1 MVLTYQDVQPTKEL
15 ERVVIRFAGD
25 SGDGMQ
31 LTGNRFGVESARLG
45 NDIVTLPDYP
55 AEIRAP
61 RGTIGGVSS
70 FQLQFA
76 STDISTPGETVD
88 ALVAMNPAALK
99 KSFDLVKR
107 GGLVIVD
114 KSEFTARN
122 IKNAGYNADPR
133 TDGLLANYQLV
144 EVDITSLTRGAV
156 EQFELGRKGADR
168 CRNMFALGLVNW
180 LYSRPNE
187 PTEAWLE
194 EKFSKNPA
202 VRDANVAALRAGHAY
217 GETVEA
223 FAVRYR
229 VEQADLPPGRY
240 RQVSGTQ
247 ALALGL
253 LAAANK
259 SGRQLF
265 FSAYPITP
273 ASDLLADMS
282 KRKAQGVMTFQA
294 EDEIAAAGAALGASY
309 GGALGVTSTSGPGFV
324 LKQEVVNLAVMTEL
338 PLVIVDVMRA
348 GPSTG
353 MPTKT
358 EQSDLLDA
366 MWGRSGE
373 SPLPVFAARTP
384 SDCFRAAF
392 QACKVALEARTPVV
406 LLVDAYL
413 ANGTQP
419 WRYPSPAD
427 LPSIEPNFAT
437 ENNNQDKKFL
447 PYLRDEKLARAWALP
462 GVAGTEH
469 RIGGIEKDHETG
481 DISYAPANHDEMVR
495 TRAEKIARI
504 EVPDAYVDDPDG
516 ADVAVVGWGSTWGAI
531 ATAVEIV
538 RARAGKIAHIHL
550 DSLNP
555 LPANLGDVL
564 HSYKK
569 VVVAEVNLG
578 QLCMIL
584 RAKYLVAAENYN
596 RVRGLPLAASELSDF
611 LLEKCEA
618 SNE

>member
-273 ASDLLADMS
+273 ATDLLQDMA

-550 DSLNP
+550 DSMTP
-555 LPANLGDVL
+555 LPANLGAVL

>member
-133 TDGLLANYQLV
+133 TDGSLANYQLV

-187 PTEAWLE
+187 PTEAWLG

-273 ASDLLADMS
+273 ATDLLQDMA

-392 QACKVALEARTPVV
+392 QASKVALEARTPVV

-419 WRYPSPAD
+419 WR
-427 LPSIEPNFAT
+427 
-437 ENNNQDKKFL
+437 
-447 PYLRDEKLARAWALP
+447 
-462 GVAGTEH
+462 
-469 RIGGIEKDHETG
+469 
-481 DISYAPANHDEMVR
+481 
-495 TRAEKIARI
+495 
-504 EVPDAYVDDPDG
+504 
-516 ADVAVVGWGSTWGAI
+516 
-531 ATAVEIV
+531 
-538 RARAGKIAHIHL
+538 
-550 DSLNP
+550 
-555 LPANLGDVL
+555 
-564 HSYKK
+564 
-569 VVVAEVNLG
+569 
-578 QLCMIL
+578 
-584 RAKYLVAAENYN
+584 
-596 RVRGLPLAASELSDF
+596 
-611 LLEKCEA
+611 
-618 SNE
+618 

>member
-1 MVLTYQDVQPTKEL
+1 MVLTYQNVQPTKEL

-31 LTGNRFGVESARLG
+31 LTGNRFGVESSRLG

-133 TDGLLANYQLV
+133 TDGSLANYQLV

-187 PTEAWLE
+187 PTEAWLG

-229 VEQADLPPGRY
+229 VEQADLPPGLY

-564 HSYKK
+564 RSYKK

>member
-1 MVLTYQDVQPTKEL
+1 MTYQNVQPTKEL

-31 LTGNRFGVESARLG
+31 LTGNRFGAESARLG

-122 IKNAGYNADPR
+122 IKNAGYDADPR
-133 TDGLLANYQLV
+133 TDGSLANYQLV

-187 PTEAWLE
+187 PTEAWLG

-392 QACKVALEARTPVV
+392 QSSKVALEARTPVV

-564 HSYKK
+564 RSYKK

>member
-1 MVLTYQDVQPTKEL
+1 MTYQNVQPTKEL

-70 FQLQFA
+70 FQIQFA

-133 TDGLLANYQLV
+133 TDGSLANYQLV

-187 PTEAWLE
+187 PTEAWLG

-229 VEQADLPPGRY
+229 VEQADLPPGLY
-240 RQVSGTQ
+240 RHGWSG
-247 ALALGL
+247 
-253 LAAANK
+253 K
-259 SGRQLF
+259 SHG
-265 FSAYPITP
+265 
-273 ASDLLADMS
+273 
-282 KRKAQGVMTFQA
+282 
-294 EDEIAAAGAALGASY
+294 
-309 GGALGVTSTSGPGFV
+309 
-324 LKQEVVNLAVMTEL
+324 
-338 PLVIVDVMRA
+338 
-348 GPSTG
+348 
-353 MPTKT
+353 
-358 EQSDLLDA
+358 
-366 MWGRSGE
+366 
-373 SPLPVFAARTP
+373 
-384 SDCFRAAF
+384 
-392 QACKVALEARTPVV
+392 
-406 LLVDAYL
+406 
-413 ANGTQP
+413 
-419 WRYPSPAD
+419 
-427 LPSIEPNFAT
+427 
-437 ENNNQDKKFL
+437 
-447 PYLRDEKLARAWALP
+447 
-462 GVAGTEH
+462 
-469 RIGGIEKDHETG
+469 
-481 DISYAPANHDEMVR
+481 
-495 TRAEKIARI
+495 
-504 EVPDAYVDDPDG
+504 
-516 ADVAVVGWGSTWGAI
+516 
-531 ATAVEIV
+531 
-538 RARAGKIAHIHL
+538 
-550 DSLNP
+550 
-555 LPANLGDVL
+555 
-564 HSYKK
+564 
-569 VVVAEVNLG
+569 
-578 QLCMIL
+578 IL
-584 RAKYLVAAENYN
+584 R
-596 RVRGLPLAASELSDF
+596 PLH
-611 LLEKCEA
+611 
-618 SNE
+618 

>member
-133 TDGLLANYQLV
+133 TDGSLANYQLV
-144 EVDITSLTRGAV
+144 EVDITSITRGAV

-229 VEQADLPPGRY
+229 VEQADLPPGHY

-358 EQSDLLDA
+358 EQSDLFDA

-392 QACKVALEARTPVV
+392 QACKVALEARMPVV

-437 ENNNQDKKFL
+437 KNNNQDKKFL

-596 RVRGLPLAASELSDF
+596 WVRGLPLAASELSDF